1 MAGFNFNHNPQNVP
15 HINTKFRKI
24 NTQIP
29 HPEDIKM
36 LSKAYKLE
44 SRSMHG
50 QMPVVWDH
58 ANNFQ
63 VFDRY
68 GNSWIDFTSTI
79 FVANAGHGNPRI
91 LDAVKNVIEKP
102 LLHTYTYMSKER
114 LEYLDMLI
122 QKTPKQFEKVFMLS
136 AGTEAT
142 ECALKLMREYGI
154 KKGKNRGGVIC
165 IEGNWH
171 GRTLGAQMMGWN
183 PEQKAWVG
191 YHDPNIF
198 HIPFPYPW
206 NESALEDP
214 KKFFKRGIEDLC
226 QEQGLNPKE
235 DLCGFMLETFQGWG
249 AVFYPPAFVQAI
261 SEFSKEYDILVTF
274 DEMQSGFGRT
284 GELFGYMHYGIEPDL
299 LCCGK
304 GASSGFPLALV
315 LGSSEL
321 LDLPNIGSMSST
333 HSANPVV
340 CAAGKANLEA
350 LLNDGLIENS
360 KSLGI
365 LFHDELSKI
374 KCKYSNHLNWVEG
387 RGLLAAL
394 IFKDDD
400 GKPLNSLCDSIA
412 ELCMQ
417 RGLLVVHTGRESIKL
432 APPLTITE
440 EALLEGIEVLDQCI
454 KDSINAENR

>member
-1 MAGFNFNHNPQNVP
+1 MAGFNFNHKPQNVP
-15 HINTKFRKI
+15 HVNTKFRKI
-24 NTQIP
+24 NSQIP

-36 LSKAYKLE
+36 LTKAYTLE

-63 VFDRY
+63 VFDSH
-68 GNSWIDFTSTI
+68 GNIWIDFTSTI

-91 LDAVKNVIEKP
+91 LDAVKEVIEKP

-114 LEYLDMLI
+114 LEYLEMLI
-122 QKTPKQFEKVFMLS
+122 KKTPKQFEKVFMLS

-154 KKGKNRGGVIC
+154 KKGKNRGGVVC

-171 GRTLGAQMMGWN
+171 GRTMGAQMMGWN
-183 PEQKAWVG
+183 PAQKAWVG

-214 KKFFKRGIEDLC
+214 KKFFKKGIEDLC
-226 QEQGLNPKE
+226 RNQGLNPKE

-249 AVFYPPAFVQAI
+249 AVFYPPAFIQAI
-261 SEFSKEYDILVTF
+261 SEFSKEYDILITF

-284 GELFGYMHYGIEPDL
+284 GELFGYMHYEIEPDL

-315 LGSSEL
+315 LGSAEV
-321 LDLPNIGSMSST
+321 LDLPDIGSMSST
-333 HSANPVV
+333 HSANPIV
-340 CAAGKANLEA
+340 CAAGRANLEA
-350 LLNDGLIENS
+350 LFNDGLIENS

-365 LFHDELSKI
+365 LFHDELDKI
-374 KCKYSNHLNWVEG
+374 KCKFSDHLNWVEG

-394 IFKDDD
+394 IFKDSD

-432 APPLTITE
+432 APPLSISE
-440 EALLEGIEVLDQCI
+440 EALLEGIEVLEQCI
-454 KDSINAENR
+454 KDSINLENA